1 VLDQDDALALLAPG
15 HRERGHLTRLEARSQ
30 PDAELLAN
38 RDIVAPVL
46 REHAETGT
54 SRERA
59 VAAEA
64 GVPLA
69 STTRYFESLAGGG
82 DQGLEDALMA
92 LWAAA
97 TRAIGTR

>member
-1 VLDQDDALALLAPG
+1 M
-15 HRERGHLTRLEARSQ
+15 
-30 PDAELLAN
+30 
-38 RDIVAPVL
+38 
-46 REHAETGT
+46 
-54 SRERA
+54 
-59 VAAEA
+59 AAEA

>member
-1 VLDQDDALALLAPG
+1 M
-15 HRERGHLTRLEARSQ
+15 
-30 PDAELLAN
+30 
-38 RDIVAPVL
+38 
-46 REHAETGT
+46 
-54 SRERA
+54 
-59 VAAEA
+59 AAEA

-69 STTRYFESLAGGG
+69 STTCYFESLAGGG